1 MLVRC
6 VFVAYFGEEVCHEVI
21 NKARENINT
30 ILKPNIREIL
40 NALKQKVKRGGI
52 VVYLGYAPFFNTE
65 NEDCANPEK
74 YQWALATYGE
84 LDFFGRSDFLRL
96 TIERRRVFN
105 DLVHQ
110 INRAIREV
118 VEELHNDRNKVYDIG
133 FADWSFFPELVDG
146 QFCSP
151 RSTGT
156 YPDFH
161 QPELLFFKQDTR
173 PDRHGPLNNELRR
186 RDETEGVVR
195 GNVTE
200 GDGARPQFDRKPHA
214 MFDGISGVKG
224 RYYPPGTSRNPQTEV
239 KRQLHR
245 RAPAHPDCPGD
256 NSFDW
261 TLGFGLPDG
270 LGQLFHPNPK
280 GHEAMA
286 AFALQTLAT
295 VKAQQLDIVVDSCEI
310 QEDTF
315 HCWRGQPL
323 RQAYTQ
329 FETVNKLAKQF
340 CERDVVA
347 PPDWDDNWSFSKRY
361 NIAMNGIINRCDTD
375 SDINPLNLKYGGW
388 HTRGNY
394 QYEITPLYRRNHITR
409 ADGRCRGEYKVF
421 YSKYYENP
429 DEHNGWEWYASF
441 HTHIWT
447 SNRCFN
453 NLKVQGRSK
462 GYTHKW
468 KANPQLESMRTP

>member
-1 MLVRC
+1 
-6 VFVAYFGEEVCHEVI
+6 
-21 NKARENINT
+21 
-30 ILKPNIREIL
+30 
-40 NALKQKVKRGGI
+40 
-52 VVYLGYAPFFNTE
+52 
-65 NEDCANPEK
+65 
-74 YQWALATYGE
+74 
-84 LDFFGRSDFLRL
+84 
-96 TIERRRVFN
+96 
-105 DLVHQ
+105 
-110 INRAIREV
+110 
-118 VEELHNDRNKVYDIG
+118 
-133 FADWSFFPELVDG
+133 
-146 QFCSP
+146 
-151 RSTGT
+151 
-156 YPDFH
+156 
-161 QPELLFFKQDTR
+161 
-173 PDRHGPLNNELRR
+173 
-186 RDETEGVVR
+186 
-195 GNVTE
+195 
-200 GDGARPQFDRKPHA
+200 
-214 MFDGISGVKG
+214 
-224 RYYPPGTSRNPQTEV
+224 
-239 KRQLHR
+239 
-245 RAPAHPDCPGD
+245 
-256 NSFDW
+256 
-261 TLGFGLPDG
+261 
-270 LGQLFHPNPK
+270 
-280 GHEAMA
+280 MA

-323 RQAYTQ
+323 RQAYIQ
-329 FETVNKLAKQF
+329 FETVNKVAKQF

-361 NIAMNGIINRCDTD
+361 NIGTPEEVEFIVRVNKNALFFDKADCLAAMNGIINRCDTD

-421 YSKYYENP
+421 YSKYVIEGRGWLGSDNGELLRDNVRRCAGKADKWEFRYYENP

-468 KANPQLESMRTP
+468 KANPQLERYEEWGCSGNG